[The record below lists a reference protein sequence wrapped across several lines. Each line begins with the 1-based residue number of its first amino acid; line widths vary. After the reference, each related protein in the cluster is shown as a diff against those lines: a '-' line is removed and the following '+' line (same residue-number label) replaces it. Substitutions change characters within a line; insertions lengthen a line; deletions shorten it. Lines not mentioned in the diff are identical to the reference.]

1 MEVKRLKP
9 YKSFIIEKSWNIGK
23 DGKQVDV
30 VYTAYTE
37 DADGVF
43 TGAKTLAE
51 LKQKID
57 EYLR

>member
-1 MEVKRLKP
+1 MEVKQLKP
-9 YKSFIIEKSWNIGK
+9 YKSFIVEKSWNEDK
-23 DGKQVDV
+23 EGKQVDI

-43 TGAKTLAE
+43 TGAKTLSE

-57 EYLR
+57 DYLR